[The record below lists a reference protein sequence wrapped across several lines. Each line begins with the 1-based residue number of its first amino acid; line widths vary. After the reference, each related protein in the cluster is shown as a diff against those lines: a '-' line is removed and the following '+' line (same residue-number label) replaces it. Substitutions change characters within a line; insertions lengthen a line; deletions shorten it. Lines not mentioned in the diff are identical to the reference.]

1 MSQRTDPYAAAH
13 KPCPVC
19 GADAGESLIKLR
31 YALFD
36 DLDMPGEKMLTGCP
50 KCGMIYDEVAFSEEK
65 LAEYYRRNEHYAAS
79 STGGTGGVSDD
90 NTARYERILR
100 ALAPKRSGMILDVG
114 CGQGGFVDYCRR
126 RGFEAVGIEP
136 STCSRAAALALGLE
150 VFESFNAFR
159 AAYPEA
165 PVAAIVLSHV
175 LEHLLDP
182 LSFLQQA
189 VQLAPGADVYLET
202 PDASSYLAT
211 TSVRW
216 REVYF
221 EHVQHF
227 REGTLAA
234 IAQRAGVHARE
245 TGACSFSPAQ
255 TDTRCCF
262 LAGTADGMARPVET
276 LDRCAE
282 SHVGSLPS
290 VPQVLLPKETG
301 RLALWGISQY
311 AMLLMGS
318 RPELA
323 GIGRLFDASPAKIGR
338 TIRGVRIESP
348 KALLSLDADTVLLLP
363 RSYYTDT
370 MLAHLAA
377 IDYKGDYLT
386 V

>member
-1 MSQRTDPYAAAH
+1 
-13 KPCPVC
+13 
-19 GADAGESLIKLR
+19 
-31 YALFD
+31 
-36 DLDMPGEKMLTGCP
+36 
-50 KCGMIYDEVAFSEEK
+50 
-65 LAEYYRRNEHYAAS
+65 
-79 STGGTGGVSDD
+79 
-90 NTARYERILR
+90 
-100 ALAPKRSGMILDVG
+100 
-114 CGQGGFVDYCRR
+114 
-126 RGFEAVGIEP
+126 
-136 STCSRAAALALGLE
+136 
-150 VFESFNAFR
+150 
-159 AAYPEA
+159 
-165 PVAAIVLSHV
+165 
-175 LEHLLDP
+175 
-182 LSFLQQA
+182 
-189 VQLAPGADVYLET
+189 
-202 PDASSYLAT
+202 
-211 TSVRW
+211 
-216 REVYF
+216 
-221 EHVQHF
+221 
-227 REGTLAA
+227 
-234 IAQRAGVHARE
+234 
-245 TGACSFSPAQ
+245 
-255 TDTRCCF
+255 
-262 LAGTADGMARPVET
+262 VET